1 MKYKE
6 DQLNE
11 ANSKIEEERTE
22 LSNLEVVR
30 KDLEA
35 QRSFFTRELQDSDIK
50 GKYPLHFSFILDLT
64 QVENFNNRV

>member
-1 MKYKE
+1 MKCKE
-6 DQLNE
+6 DQLSE

-50 GKYPLHFSFILDLT
+50 GKLFSALFSF
-64 QVENFNNRV
+64 